1 MPRQKEYDRQSVIE
15 SAGTVFYQ
23 KGFEAT
29 SMTDLVAATGLNTA
43 SMYKEFKS
51 KEGLFEA
58 SLDNYLAHHIQHLI
72 AEMVNAPSLESL
84 VAYLEKLQEYAQ
96 SDSFNGCLLMNNL
109 AEFNIASDGTID
121 RIEALYQH
129 LETLFKNCLA
139 TAQANGQIPLEKD
152 TSQLADFIL
161 CMVNGI
167 TFYARVESRRSKLP
181 GILQQALDALKS

>member
-1 MPRQKEYDRQSVIE
+1 MPRQKEYDRQAVIE
-15 SAGTVFYQ
+15 NAGAIFYK

-29 SMTDLVAATGLNTA
+29 SMADLVTATGLNTA

-58 SLDNYLAHHIQHLI
+58 SLDNYLTQHIQGLI
-72 AEMVNAPSLESL
+72 EEMVEAPSLAAL
-84 VAYLEKLQEYAQ
+84 VAYLEKLKDYAQ
-96 SDSFNGCLLMNNL
+96 SDAFNGCLLMNNL
-109 AEFNIASDGTID
+109 AELNIASDGTID

-129 LETLFKNCLA
+129 LEILFKNCLEA
-139 TAQANGQIPLEKD
+139 AKAEGQIPAGKD

-161 CMVNGI
+161 CIVNGI

-181 GILQQALDALKS
+181 GILQQALDALKA